1 MRTGLAGQRPGGA
14 HAAREPG
21 LRAHSLRRRGAPRP
35 LRAPPHPAKRLTV
48 TGQPASVREPT
59 ISAVHSQFRTR
70 ETRQLIEARP
80 IITAAICSLAPTS
93 AYYGL

>member
-1 MRTGLAGQRPGGA
+1 VRAGLAGQRPGGA

-21 LRAHSLRRRGAPRP
+21 IRAHSLRRRGAPRP

-48 TGQPASVREPT
+48 TGEPASVREPT

-70 ETRQLIEARP
+70 ETRQLTEARP
-80 IITAAICSLAPTS
+80 IITAARRALSQARSNYT
-93 AYYGL
+93 A